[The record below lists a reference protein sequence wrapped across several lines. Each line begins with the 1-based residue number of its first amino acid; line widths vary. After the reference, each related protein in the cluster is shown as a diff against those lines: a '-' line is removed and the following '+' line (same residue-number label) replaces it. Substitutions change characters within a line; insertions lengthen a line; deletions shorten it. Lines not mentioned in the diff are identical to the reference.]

1 MSDKTLVIQNIKFW
15 IEIDDKINLL
25 QKDLKELK
33 IKKKELSDNLIQI
46 MENNNIDEFTTNS
59 GKLIHKKT
67 KIKAPINKNYL
78 IEKLQYFF
86 KDNLNIDSDEISSY
100 ILDNR
105 PIKENSSL
113 IIKK

>member
-1 MSDKTLVIQNIKFW
+1 MTDKNLLVNNIKLW
-15 IEIDDKINLL
+15 IEIDNKISLL
-25 QKDLKELK
+25 QKELRDLK
-33 IKKKELSDNLIQI
+33 IKKKTMSDDLIQI
-46 MENNNIDEFTTNS
+46 MENNNIDEFSTNS

-78 IEKLQYFF
+78 IEKLEFYF
-86 KDNLNIDSDEISSY
+86 KDSLNVDTDDISSY
-100 ILDNR
+100 ILNNR

>member
-1 MSDKTLVIQNIKFW
+1 MTDKTLLVQNIKFW

-33 IKKKELSDNLIQI
+33 IKKELSDNLIQI

-78 IEKLQYFF
+78 IEKLESFF
-86 KDNLNIDSDEISSY
+86 KDDLNIDTDEISSY

>member
-1 MSDKTLVIQNIKFW
+1 MTDKTILVQNIKFW

-46 MENNNIDEFTTNS
+46 MEDNNIDEFTTNS
-59 GKLIHKKT
+59 GKLTHKKT